1 MHGVGDLNMKSC
13 RPIGY
18 GEGDEEARQEWENSK
33 DILMIKFSN
42 DLVVFGDK
50 NDKDYTEWVFSSEE
64 NGKIIS
70 TTLLTKEEAQIKLN
84 K

>member
-1 MHGVGDLNMKSC
+1 MKSY
-13 RPIGY
+13 RPIGF
-18 GEGDEEARQEWENSK
+18 GEGDEEARLEWKNSK

-50 NDKDYTEWVFSSEE
+50 NDKDYTDWVFNSEE

>member
-1 MHGVGDLNMKSC
+1 MKDY
-13 RPIGY
+13 RPIGF
-18 GEGDEEARQEWENSK
+18 GEGDEEAKEEWENSK

-50 NDKDYTEWVFSSEE
+50 NDKDYTDWVFSSEE